1 MHAEFLNE
9 LADAPYDSVGSLM
22 NSFCRSL
29 TLYQP
34 YLLIFEGALRKR
46 AKLLMNNRRFN
57 ELVEAA
63 RANPA
68 CENLTLES
76 FLVEPVQRIPRYK
89 LLLDELRKHTPD
101 LHLDYP
107 NIVAA
112 CETVLL
118 AAVSERTFQ
127 NLIWIRFTD

>member
-1 MHAEFLNE
+1 
-9 LADAPYDSVGSLM
+9 
-22 NSFCRSL
+22 
-29 TLYQP
+29 
-34 YLLIFEGALRKR
+34 
-46 AKLLMNNRRFN
+46 MNNRRFN

-63 RANPA
+63 LINPA

-101 LHLDYP
+101 SHPDHP

-112 CETVLL
+112 CETVQFAGIKRLN
-118 AAVSERTFQ
+118 EI
-127 NLIWIRFTD
+127 LILFSLQIKEVATENNEAFHIREAEVTMICPCY